1 MKRELETLNV
11 THARVPGWMTLV
23 VCALWACTLGGCS
36 TYDAS
41 YSFTP
46 GLTEHIIMLE
56 DAQPVQT
63 VRTLVSI
70 TGVRRANAKAQE
82 PASVEVR
89 FRIENASD
97 VEAAIDRA
105 SLRLVPADLGR
116 LDRPIIAEGGT
127 VAPPRSDVMFV
138 AWFPFPAGSSAWD
151 FDLNGLSVS
160 WSILVDGVP
169 RPQSA
174 TYTRRRVL
182 YRPYPAYGFHVGYG
196 RYYCR

>member
-1 MKRELETLNV
+1 
-11 THARVPGWMTLV
+11 MTLV
-23 VCALWACTLGGCS
+23 VCALWACAPGGCS
-36 TYDAS
+36 TYDAN

-56 DAQPVQT
+56 DARPVQT

-70 TGVRRANAKAQE
+70 AGVRRANAKAQE

-97 VEAAIDRA
+97 VEAAIDPA

-116 LDRPIIAEGGT
+116 LDRAIIAEGGT
-127 VAPPRSDVMFV
+127 VAPPRSDAMFV
-138 AWFPFPAGSSAWD
+138 AWFPFPAGSSASD

-160 WSILVDGVP
+160 WSILVDCVP

-174 TYTRRRVL
+174 TYTRRRVI
-182 YRPYPAYGFHVGYG
+182 YSSSPAYSFHFGYG